1 MPSGLAAFHDH
12 LSATRDR
19 QVPKRPDHRSRRL
32 DINRLIR
39 KMTMNHAVAGMCLD
53 RHTSID
59 RRDHEL
65 HGSRWSR
72 ACPNRNRRLAAELV
86 IGQDR
91 PHFGGVRISN
101 PRHIGCAAG
110 SKFPVNHLDLPFD
123 FDRVPFHRHAQKQ
136 RPGRKLLSRLDG
148 QLAAGL
154 RTQQFNRDRP
164 RPRHYLYRNLGGLK
178 FEDVTE
184 KTGLA
189 HTGWGQGVCAGDVDN
204 DGATDLMV
212 SHWGQNALFRNQGD
226 GSFRNEAKERGL
238 TNPKRRWSTGCA
250 FLDYDRDGDLDLF
263 VAHYVDFDLEET
275 PKPGD
280 AAECRWKEIPVVC
293 GPRGLPGESMS
304 LYRNDGH
311 GVFAD
316 VSQKAGVSGRKQFY
330 GLAVL
335 TADFDDDGWT
345 DVYVA
350 CDSTPSLLYRNRTD
364 GTFEEVGAMSGTAY
378 SMDGLEQAGMGA
390 AAADFDGDG
399 KLDIFKTN
407 FIDDSNTLYRN
418 DGEGMFL
425 DETLSSGL
433 GVHTEFLGW
442 GTAFVDFDQDG
453 WKDLVVVNGHVY
465 AAVDQANINEK
476 FKQSRLLYWNRRDG
490 AFLDLSREAGPA
502 IVEAHSSR
510 GLALGDFDNDGAL
523 EVVIVNMHEAP
534 SLLKNFGEKG
544 NSLLVRALTA
554 SGRDAIGA
562 RITVTGGGL
571 TRTDEVRSGD
581 HYMSQSDFRLH
592 FGLAS
597 ITEADIRIRWPDGE
611 TQTFQKMAANRSVV
625 VQQGKGLIETHEF
638 SGAPH

>member
-1 MPSGLAAFHDH
+1 MRPYRQLLPLLAGFALCAGFPGSASPQGMATSKRKALAGKPLPPGLKAPRVEFRDMASEAGLVGVNISGKESGKVYIVESTGNGVAVFDY
-12 LSATRDR
+12 DNDD
-19 QVPKRPDHRSRRL
+19 RPD
-32 DINRLIR
+32 IFFVN
-39 KMTMNHAVAGMCLD
+39 GD
-53 RHTSID
+53 R
-59 RRDHEL
+59 
-65 HGSRWSR
+65 
-72 ACPNRNRRLAAELV
+72 
-86 IGQDR
+86 
-91 PHFGGVRISN
+91 
-101 PRHIGCAAG
+101 
-110 SKFPVNHLDLPFD
+110 
-123 FDRVPFHRHAQKQ
+123 FDR
-136 RPGRKLLSRLDG
+136 DG
-148 QLAAGL
+148 
-154 RTQQFNRDRP
+154 P

-184 KTGLA
+184 KAGLV
-189 HTGWGQGVCAGDVDN
+189 HTGWGQGVCAGDIDN
-204 DGATDLMV
+204 DGNTDLVV

-226 GSFRNEAKERGL
+226 GSFRNEAKQRGL

-263 VAHYVDFDLEET
+263 VAHYVDLDLEET

-304 LYRNDGH
+304 LYRNDGQ

-390 AAADFDGDG
+390 AAADYDGDG

-407 FIDDSNTLYRN
+407 FIGDSNTLYRN

-425 DETLSSGL
+425 DETLSSGI

-453 WKDLVVVNGHVY
+453 WKDLFVVNGHVY

-490 AFLDLSREAGPA
+490 AFHDLSREAGPA

-562 RITVTGGGL
+562 RITVTAGGL

-638 SGAPH
+638 AGAPH